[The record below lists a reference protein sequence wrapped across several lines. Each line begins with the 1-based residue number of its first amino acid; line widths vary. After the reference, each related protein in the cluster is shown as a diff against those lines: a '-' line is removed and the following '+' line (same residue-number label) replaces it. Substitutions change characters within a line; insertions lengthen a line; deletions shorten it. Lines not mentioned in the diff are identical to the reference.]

1 MTRALID
8 AAIVWYEGV
17 PESQEENLEQWHAL
31 SRQTGESSAEIVKE
45 FVGFIPQGEF
55 DED

>member
-17 PESQEENLEQWHAL
+17 PESKDVDLQQWHAL
-31 SRQTGESSAEIVKE
+31 SRQTGESTAEIVKE
-45 FVGFIPQGEF
+45 FVGFIPQTEF
-55 DED
+55 IDD